1 MGGGTTAVAC
11 KELKRDFIGFDI
23 NEEYVNIA
31 TKRLD
36 DALHEN
42 QEISND
48 YIPKITK
55 EEERRKLKR
64 LIKRKKR
71 LIKY

>member
-36 DALHEN
+36 DALHE
-42 QEISND
+42 
-48 YIPKITK
+48 TK
-55 EEERRKLKR
+55 DDNNVGGEE
-64 LIKRKKR
+64 
-71 LIKY
+71 